1 MVLQEAR
8 LPKLLNQARTKEG
21 IILELRRDPRG
32 ALDLPGVENV
42 LIGIHVGAPAKL
54 ACRRGGK
61 RYRGTAVHG
70 DIEIIPAHTPSQWE
84 MQGENDTTLLLSLRR
99 QPNAVS
105 YSLQSLTPDNNNDSK
120 PLS

>member
-1 MVLQEAR
+1 MR
-8 LPKLLNQARTKEG
+8 ARTTEG

-61 RYRGTAVHG
+61 RYSGTAVHG
-70 DIEIIPAHTPSQWE
+70 
-84 MQGENDTTLLLSLRR
+84 TLKSFLRTR
-99 QPNAVS
+99 QANGKCRMRMTRL
-105 YSLQSLTPDNNNDSK
+105 YS
-120 PLS
+120 